1 MITTILNWLS
11 GGVLDRVLGYFER
24 TAQARRESL
33 SEERKQAYANEQH
46 IRETAKEVRLATA
59 GFWEMRVLTAVVLF
73 MFVSHLGLIW
83 VDTMWPQPWDVEK
96 FPSPIDE
103 YEWQIILSLFGLGV
117 ANRGI
122 SALATVLVQRRR

>member
-1 MITTILNWLS
+1 MIVTILNWLS

-33 SEERKQAYANEQH
+33 SEERKQAYQDQQH
-46 IRETAKEVRLATA
+46 ARTNAKEVRLHTA
-59 GFWEMRVLTAVVLF
+59 GFWEMRVLTSAVLF

-83 VDTMWPQPWDVEK
+83 FDTMWPQPWNVEK
-96 FPSPIDE
+96 FPEPIDS
-103 YEWQIILSLFGLGV
+103 YEWQIILSLFGLTV

-122 SALATVLVQRRR
+122 DALATIMLRRKQ